1 MIKIYPRV
9 NSVIGATMD
18 RIYVRRHNGKS
29 TDAISNRFYEKLV
42 SESGS
47 STNNLV
53 TMFKNWKKAYNAN
66 LKKNVMISKIND
78 MFK

>member
-18 RIYVRRHNGKS
+18 RLYVRRYNEKN
-29 TDAISNRFYEKLV
+29 TDIISKKFYEKLV
-42 SESGS
+42 AESGS

-53 TMFKNWKKAYNAN
+53 TIFKNWKKAYNAN
-66 LKKNVMISKIND
+66 LRKNMMISKINE